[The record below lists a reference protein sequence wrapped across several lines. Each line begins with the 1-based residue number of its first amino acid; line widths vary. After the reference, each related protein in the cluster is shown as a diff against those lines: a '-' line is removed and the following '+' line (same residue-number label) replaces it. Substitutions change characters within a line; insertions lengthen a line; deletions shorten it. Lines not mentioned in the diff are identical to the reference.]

1 MRLFL
6 GRARN
11 IPGLEGEVRKMK
23 SNRLLKGEKG
33 QALIIVVLL
42 MLVSAL
48 VIAPMLSHV
57 GTGLKSGKEVFEEKM
72 LGQYAADSGVEDALF
87 KIQTDDPN
95 IPEEW
100 DGPWV
105 NADPYNTPYT
115 YTVSSPVNGNTVEV
129 TIEPHW
135 VLQDL
140 ETPPTGMTPHA
151 GMVVVGDVIGEEDGN
166 GLYQIAINVTED
178 TKTLHVERIGAWLPS
193 GFSYVPGSSSLE
205 DDPSAVY
212 YCEPYE
218 VPHRGGRAIIWDF
231 GEPRPKF
238 EDLPGVDL
246 KRVVT
251 FQFMPPGHPA
261 SAFSWVK
268 IQSMDVALCW
278 DVDLKYY
285 QITSTAMND
294 TYDPP
299 KQITVE
305 AYAAENELRDMGTS
319 VSGDYR
325 AIGASLMID
334 ANHDGYYRDTLLSE
348 NDATVSDIPTG
359 THVEAAYLYW
369 SAWLEGDGDSVYPFP
384 DYCSNFNNWTH
395 GDRWVPDPSP
405 PNVQRRFKGQGGST
419 DGART
424 LTMFIPDTVSLDLS
438 PYVDYDLVRVTWNQD
453 ASSGVDDD
461 EGLYLAFSG
470 DGGSSWSDDGGDA
483 IEVFLGNSPPS
494 AYSCTIPT
502 EYITDSFRMKLFW
515 NAHNIQDCV
524 YIDNINVEAIAEVC
538 DDSVVFEVNGTQY
551 YFDSDGDPVSGS
563 GEITAGVTD
572 QHFLENFTS
581 SGVPNGFS
589 YACKKDVTQLVKF
602 AGITNG
608 NGTYTVGEV
617 DGDTDNEWSYAAWS
631 MIIIY
636 SGPDIDRHQLYL
648 YDGRFIYSGMDCNV
662 DFDGDGSPGGTVS
675 GFLAPEDIMEAEH
688 AAHLTCFVGEGDD
701 VYGGDP
707 PSDIDC
713 ILVNGDYLSNTASPS
728 DNVWNSASPGL
739 VEDGIDIDTFEVT
752 YPTIQPGDAEATI
765 GLPTGT
771 DSWNL
776 VYIILS
782 FSSEVTSG
790 GTIGYLI
797 RG

>member
-1 MRLFL
+1 
-6 GRARN
+6 
-11 IPGLEGEVRKMK
+11 MK
-23 SNRLLKGEKG
+23 LNRLLKGEKG

-42 MLVSAL
+42 MLISAL

-57 GTGLKSGKEVFEEKM
+57 GTGLKSGKEVFEERM

-87 KIQTDDPN
+87 RIQTDDPN
-95 IPEEW
+95 MPEEW
-100 DGPWV
+100 DGPWTTQ
-105 NADPYNTPYT
+105 NAYDTAYT
-115 YTVSSPVNGNTVEV
+115 YTVSSPVNGNNVEV
-129 TIEPHW
+129 TIQPQW

-140 ETPPTGMTPHA
+140 ETPPDGMTPHA
-151 GMVVVGDVIGEEDGN
+151 DMVVVGDTVGEEAGN
-166 GLYQIAINVTED
+166 GLYQISINVTED
-178 TKTLHVERIGAWLPS
+178 TKTLHVERIGVWLPS
-193 GFSYVPGSSSLE
+193 RFSYVPGSSSLE
-205 DDPSAVY
+205 DDPSAAY
-212 YCEPYE
+212 YCEPVE
-218 VPHRGGRAIIWDF
+218 VPHRGGTAIIWDF

-251 FQFMPPGHPA
+251 FQFTPQGHPA

-285 QITSTAMND
+285 QITSDAKDVKTE
-294 TYDPP
+294 
-299 KQITVE
+299 KVITVE
-305 AYAAENELRDMGTS
+305 AYAAENELRDMGTA
-319 VSGDYR
+319 VAGDYR
-325 AIGASLMID
+325 AIGATLMID
-334 ANHDGYYRDTLLSE
+334 ANHDGYYRDTLFGE
-348 NDATVSDIPTG
+348 NDATVSDIPAG
-359 THVEAAYLYW
+359 THLEAAYLYW
-369 SAWLEGDGDSVYPFP
+369 SAWLEGDGETVFYDDCY
-384 DYCSNFNNWTH
+384 DFNNWQP
-395 GDRWVPDPSP
+395 GGRWEIYYPSWW
-405 PNVQRRFKGQGGST
+405 NGEFMGSGGST
-419 DGART
+419 DSART
-424 LTMFIPDTVSLDLS
+424 LTLNYPPTGSLDLS
-438 PYVDYDLVRVTWNQD
+438 PYVDYDLVRVTWEQD

-470 DGGSSWSDDGGDA
+470 DGGSNWSGD

-494 AYSCTIPT
+494 AYSCAIPS
-502 EYITDSFRMKLFW
+502 ECVTDSFRMKLFW
-515 NAHNIQDCV
+515 SANNNQECV
-524 YIDNINVEAIAEVC
+524 YIDDIKVEAIEAVC

-563 GEITAGVTD
+563 GEITAGVID

-608 NGTYTVGEV
+608 NGTYTVGGV

-648 YDGRFIYSGMDCNV
+648 YDSSFIYSGMDCNV
-662 DFDGDGSPGGTVS
+662 DFDGDGSPGGVVS

-790 GTIGYLI
+790 GTVSYLI